1 MIGQADNHD
10 IKRKTIAILKILH
23 DSHEP
28 LGGRVIARQLSDI
41 GIDLG
46 ERAVRYHLK
55 IMDAQGYTR
64 CDGRRDGRLITPKG
78 IEELNSALVTDRIG
92 SVAAK
97 IEQLAYR
104 TSFDLKKR
112 SGDIPINISILSRKS
127 LGPALEA
134 MSAAFRAGICVS
146 DLVSIAFEGE
156 ELGGQII
163 PSGMVGLATVS
174 CVAISSA
181 ILKAGIPLD
190 TRFGGILQIHDRQPV
205 RFVELIEY
213 SGCSVNPAEI
223 LIASRMTSVA
233 SAARHGEGKILANM
247 IEIPVVCRPAAMA
260 ILNELANA
268 GFTGTIGVGKAN
280 ESLYEVPAET
290 NKLGIV
296 LQSGLNPVAAAVEAN
311 IEVENH
317 AMSGLIDYTRLLK
330 FEEITEKAGS
340 DPIAASN
347 CRGH

>member
-1 MIGQADNHD
+1 MIGQIDNQD
-10 IKRKTIAILKILH
+10 IKRKTTAILKILH
-23 DSHEP
+23 DSREP
-28 LGGRVIARQLSDI
+28 LGGRVIARQLKDL
-41 GIDLG
+41 GIELG

-55 IMDAQGYTR
+55 IMDAQGLTR
-64 CDGRRDGRLITPKG
+64 TEGKRDGRLITPRG

-92 SVAAK
+92 SVAAR

-112 SGDIPINISILSRKS
+112 SGDIPINISILSRKNLES
-127 LGPALEA
+127 ALET
-134 MSAAFRAGICVS
+134 MTEAFRTGICVS

-156 ELGGQII
+156 ALGGQVI

-174 CVAISSA
+174 CVAISGA

-190 TRFGGILQIHDRQPV
+190 TRFGGILQIHDRRPV

-233 SAARHGEGKILANM
+233 SAAHQGEGKILASM
-247 IEIPVVCRPAAMA
+247 IEIPVICRPAAMT
-260 ILNELANA
+260 ILSKLADA
-268 GFTGTIGVGKAN
+268 GFTGLIGVGKAN
-280 ESLYEVPAET
+280 ESLYEVPVEA

-296 LQSGLNPVAAAVEAN
+296 LQSGLNPVAAAVEAG
-311 IEVENH
+311 IEIENH
-317 AMSGLIDYTRLLK
+317 AMSGLIDYKRLLK
-330 FEEITEKAGS
+330 FEEIAGKVGS
-340 DPIAASN
+340 
-347 CRGH
+347 

>member
-1 MIGQADNHD
+1 MIGQIDNHD

-23 DSHEP
+23 DSREP
-28 LGGRVIARQLSDI
+28 LGGRIIARQLKDL
-41 GIDLG
+41 GIELG

-55 IMDAQGYTR
+55 IMDAQGLTR
-64 CDGRRDGRLITPKG
+64 TEGKRDGRLITPRG

-112 SGDIPINISILSRKS
+112 SGDIPINISILSRKN
-127 LGPALEA
+127 LEPALDA
-134 MSAAFRAGICVS
+134 MSGAFSKGICVS
-146 DLVSIAFEGE
+146 DLVFIAFEGE
-156 ELGGQII
+156 ELGGQIV

-174 CVAISSA
+174 SVAISGA

-190 TRFGGILQIHDRQPV
+190 TRFGGILETHDRQPV

-223 LIASRMTSVA
+223 LIASRMTSVG
-233 SAARHGEGKILANM
+233 AAAHHGEGKILANM
-247 IEIPVVCRPAAMA
+247 IEIPVICRPAAMA
-260 ILNELANA
+260 ILTELANA
-268 GFTGTIGVGKAN
+268 GFTGLIGVGKAN
-280 ESLYEVPAET
+280 EPLYEVPVET

-296 LQSGLNPVAAAVEAN
+296 LQSGLNPIAAAVEAN
-311 IEVENH
+311 IEIENH
-317 AMSGLIDYTRLLK
+317 AMSGLIDYKRLLK
-330 FEEITEKAGS
+330 FEEIVGKVGS
-340 DPIAASN
+340 
-347 CRGH
+347 

>member
-1 MIGQADNHD
+1 MIGQIDNHD
-10 IKRKTIAILKILH
+10 TKRKTIAILKILH
-23 DSHEP
+23 DSREP
-28 LGGRVIARQLSDI
+28 LGGRVIARQLNNL
-41 GIDLG
+41 GIELG

-55 IMDAQGYTR
+55 IMDAQGLTR
-64 CDGRRDGRLITPKG
+64 TEGKRDGRLITPRG

-92 SVAAK
+92 SVAAR

-112 SGDIPINISILSRKS
+112 SGDIPINISILSRNNLES
-127 LGPALEA
+127 ALKA
-134 MSAAFRAGICVS
+134 MAEVFRTGICVS
-146 DLVSIAFEGE
+146 DLMSIAFEGE

-190 TRFGGILQIHDRQPV
+190 TRFGGILQTHDRQPV
-205 RFVELIEY
+205 RFVEL
-213 SGCSVNPAEI
+213 I

-233 SAARHGEGKILANM
+233 SAVHHGEGKILANM

-260 ILNELANA
+260 ILDELANA
-268 GFTGTIGVGKAN
+268 GFTGLIGVGKAN
-280 ESLYEVPAET
+280 ESLYEVPVEN

-296 LQSGLNPVAAAVEAN
+296 LQSGLNPIAAAVEAG
-311 IEVENH
+311 IEIENH
-317 AMSGLIDYTRLLK
+317 AMSGLIDYKRLLK
-330 FEEITEKAGS
+330 FEEIAGKVGS
-340 DPIAASN
+340 
-347 CRGH
+347 

>member
-1 MIGQADNHD
+1 MIGQIDNHD

-23 DSHEP
+23 DSREP
-28 LGGRVIARQLSDI
+28 LGGRIIARQLNDL
-41 GIDLG
+41 GIELG

-55 IMDAQGYTR
+55 IMDAQGLTR
-64 CDGRRDGRLITPKG
+64 TEGKRDGRLITPRG

-112 SGDIPINISILSRKS
+112 SGDIPINISILSRKN
-127 LGPALEA
+127 LEPALDS
-134 MSAAFRAGICVS
+134 MSGAFSKGICVS
-146 DLVSIAFEGE
+146 DLVFIAFEGE
-156 ELGGQII
+156 ELGGQIV

-174 CVAISSA
+174 SVAISGA

-190 TRFGGILQIHDRQPV
+190 TRFGGILETHDRQPV

-223 LIASRMTSVA
+223 LIASRMTSVG

-247 IEIPVVCRPAAMA
+247 IEIPVICRPAAMA
-260 ILNELANA
+260 ILTELANA
-268 GFTGTIGVGKAN
+268 GFTGLIGVGKAN
-280 ESLYEVPAET
+280 EPLYEVPVET

-296 LQSGLNPVAAAVEAN
+296 LQSGLNPIAAAVEAN
-311 IEVENH
+311 IEIENH
-317 AMSGLIDYTRLLK
+317 AMSGLIDYKRLLK
-330 FEEITEKAGS
+330 FEEIVGKVGS
-340 DPIAASN
+340 
-347 CRGH
+347 

>member
-1 MIGQADNHD
+1 MIGQIDNHD

-23 DSHEP
+23 DSREP
-28 LGGRVIARQLSDI
+28 LGGRIIARQLNDL
-41 GIDLG
+41 GIELG

-55 IMDAQGYTR
+55 IMDAQGLTR
-64 CDGRRDGRLITPKG
+64 TEGKRDGRLITPRG

-112 SGDIPINISILSRKS
+112 SGDIPINISILSRKN
-127 LGPALEA
+127 LEPALDS
-134 MSAAFRAGICVS
+134 MSGAFSKGICVS
-146 DLVSIAFEGE
+146 DLVFIAFEGE
-156 ELGGQII
+156 ELGGQIV

-174 CVAISSA
+174 SVAISSA

-190 TRFGGILQIHDRQPV
+190 TRFGGILETHDRQPV

-223 LIASRMTSVA
+223 LIASRMTSVG

-247 IEIPVVCRPAAMA
+247 IEIPVICRPAAMT
-260 ILNELANA
+260 ILTELANA
-268 GFTGTIGVGKAN
+268 GFTGLIGVGKAN
-280 ESLYEVPAET
+280 EPLYEVPVET

-296 LQSGLNPVAAAVEAN
+296 LQSGLNPIAAAVEAN
-311 IEVENH
+311 IEIENH
-317 AMSGLIDYTRLLK
+317 AMSGLIDYKRLLK
-330 FEEITEKAGS
+330 FEEIVGKVGS
-340 DPIAASN
+340 
-347 CRGH
+347 

>member
-23 DSHEP
+23 DSHDP
-28 LGGRVIARQLSDI
+28 LGGRVIARQLSDM

-64 CDGRRDGRLITPKG
+64 CDGRREGRLITPRG

-104 TSFDLKKR
+104 TSFDLKR
-112 SGDIPINISILSRKS
+112 RCGDIPINISILSRQN
-127 LGPALEA
+127 LGTALGA
-134 MSAAFRAGICVS
+134 MSAVFHAGICVS

-156 ELGGQII
+156 ELGGQIM

-174 CVAISSA
+174 SVAISGA

-190 TRFGGILQIHDRQPV
+190 TRFGGILKTRDRQPV
-205 RFVELIEY
+205 RFIELIEY

-223 LIASRMTSVA
+223 LIASRMTSVG
-233 SAARHGEGKILANM
+233 AAAHHGEGKIVANM
-247 IEIPVVCRPAAMA
+247 IEIPVICRPAAMT
-260 ILNELANA
+260 ILTELTNA
-268 GFTGTIGVGKAN
+268 GFTGLIGMGKAN
-280 ESLYEVPAET
+280 EPLYEIPAET

-296 LQSGLNPVAAAVEAN
+296 LQCGLNPVAAAVEAN
-311 IEVENH
+311 IEIENH
-317 AMSGLIDYTRLLK
+317 AMSGLIDYKRLLK
-330 FEEITEKAGS
+330 FEEVAHKFVS
-340 DPIAASN
+340 
-347 CRGH
+347 

>member
-1 MIGQADNHD
+1 MIGQIDNHD

-23 DSHEP
+23 DSREP
-28 LGGRVIARQLSDI
+28 LGGRIIARQLNDL
-41 GIDLG
+41 GIELG

-55 IMDAQGYTR
+55 IMDAQGLTR
-64 CDGRRDGRLITPKG
+64 TEGKRDGRLITPRG

-112 SGDIPINISILSRKS
+112 SGDIPINISILSRKN
-127 LGPALEA
+127 LEPALDA
-134 MSAAFRAGICVS
+134 MSGAFSKGICVS
-146 DLVSIAFEGE
+146 DLVFIAFEGE
-156 ELGGQII
+156 ELGGQIV

-174 CVAISSA
+174 SVAISGA

-190 TRFGGILQIHDRQPV
+190 TRFGGILETHDRQPV

-223 LIASRMTSVA
+223 LIASRMTSVG

-247 IEIPVVCRPAAMA
+247 IEIPVICRPAAMA
-260 ILNELANA
+260 ILTELANA
-268 GFTGTIGVGKAN
+268 GFTGLIGVGKAN
-280 ESLYEVPAET
+280 EPLYEVPVET

-296 LQSGLNPVAAAVEAN
+296 LQSGLNPIAAAVEAN
-311 IEVENH
+311 IEIENH
-317 AMSGLIDYTRLLK
+317 AMSGLIDYKRLLK
-330 FEEITEKAGS
+330 FEEIVGKVGS
-340 DPIAASN
+340 
-347 CRGH
+347 